1 MISHPPPPLFSPSP
15 TYSYVS
21 PELAFEYHYFF
32 TRKFCMAYH
41 MQALV
46 VAPGGFGTFDELFE
60 LMTLKQTGE
69 AEKSAR
75 VKDKNRRC

>member
-1 MISHPPPPLFSPSP
+1 
-15 TYSYVS
+15 VS